1 FGWKRLV
8 LLALV
13 AVLGA
18 GALTASVPQLR
29 ERFAR
34 TALAWDGSER
44 GVGVFS
50 MNWKLPSRNCRR
62 PWRRRAAG
70 FA

>member
-1 FGWKRLV
+1 
-8 LLALV
+8 V

-34 TALAWDGSER
+34 TAMAWMGER
-44 GVGVFS
+44 GVDEALGARGS
-50 MNWKLPSRNCRR
+50 GKP
-62 PWRRRAAG
+62 PPA
-70 FA
+70 